1 MSTAFRP
8 KPIPER
14 TAKGFSRLFKA
25 RGLAFQGALLA
36 GLLAGGLTWA
46 GGQYLMKV
54 DINGHAKESAN
65 TLLLQGQALAKEVG
79 RPMAAEDQQR
89 ALDSMHRR
97 LAGIPGATAFVLD
110 ENGKALLGGVPETGA
125 EGMTDAHLVSEGV
138 LLGRVGRTHVLE
150 VQQVVRA
157 GLQELGTLHLRQAMP
172 APVWAGGILPL
183 AQWTSLISAV
193 LGFFYLSF
201 AMRGVDRLH
210 RVLDRAGQGDFYERA
225 PMVGCPEIKGLVQKA
240 HNVLQAVGAAQE
252 EAQRVYVETAIALS
266 KTIEAKDRYT
276 SGHSQR
282 VTVYAVEMGE
292 LLNFDEA
299 RIETLRLGALLH
311 DIGKVAVPDDVLLK
325 PGALNDD
332 EFKTMKRHPMA
343 GDRILSAIPG
353 LRDMADIAR
362 SHHEKWDGTG
372 YPLGVAGDSIPLE
385 GRIVAIADA
394 YDALITKRSYKPAM
408 AIDKALNIIEKDAGS
423 HFDPELAR
431 MFVTMKRNGK
441 GYKPLPKSGSAEPGR
456 KSKPLGDSLDTDPP
470 RNGPVR

>member
-8 KPIPER
+8 KIVPDEQEN
-14 TAKGFSRLFKA
+14 TSRSFFKP
-25 RGLAFQGALLA
+25 RGIAFKGALLA
-36 GLLAGGLTWA
+36 GVLAGGLTWG

-54 DINGHAKESAN
+54 DSEGNAKESGIA
-65 TLLLQGQALAKEVG
+65 LLAQAQVIAQEIGNPIDRGDSRTALA
-79 RPMAAEDQQR
+79 
-89 ALDSMHRR
+89 ALHKR
-97 LAGIPGATAFVLD
+97 LKAIPRATAFILD
-110 ENGKALLGGVPETGA
+110 ASGEALLPGAPEG
-125 EGMTDAHLVSEGV
+125 DAKNLAGLHEVRDGV
-138 LLGRVGRTHVLE
+138 LLGRHGQAKVLE
-150 VQQVVRA
+150 VRHEVR
-157 GLQELGTLHLRQAMP
+157 GQLLPLGTLFLRQDLP
-172 APVWAGGILPL
+172 APIWAGGIVVL

-193 LGFFYLSF
+193 FTFLFLSVS
-201 AMRGVDRLH
+201 MRGIGRLH
-210 RVLDRAGQGDFYERA
+210 RVLDRAGAGDFYERA
-225 PMVGCPEIKGLVQKA
+225 PEVGCTEIRELVKKTHDVMQC
-240 HNVLQAVGAAQE
+240 VGAAQE
-252 EAQRVYVETAIALS
+252 VAQRVYVETAIALS

-292 LLNFDEA
+292 SLNFDEE

-325 PGALNDD
+325 PGALTDD
-332 EFKTMKRHPMA
+332 EFVTMKRHPMA

-408 AIDKALNIIEKDAGS
+408 EIEKALNIIEADAGT
-423 HFDPELAR
+423 HFDPQLASL
-431 MFVTMKRNGK
+431 FVTMKRTGK
-441 GYKPLPKSGSAEPGR
+441 GYKPLPSSKPAAEPR
-456 KSKPLGDSLDTDPP
+456 KRVKKAE
-470 RNGPVR
+470 

>member
-1 MSTAFRP
+1 MKEDIS
-8 KPIPER
+8 
-14 TAKGFSRLFKA
+14 
-25 RGLAFQGALLA
+25 
-36 GLLAGGLTWA
+36 
-46 GGQYLMKV
+46 GQ
-54 DINGHAKESAN
+54 AKENAIS
-65 TLLLQGQALAKEVG
+65 LLLQGKALAQELG
-79 RPMAAEDQQR
+79 RPLDQADSQR
-89 ALDSMHRR
+89 ALDAMHRR
-97 LAGIPGATAFVLD
+97 LAGIPGATAFVVD
-110 ENGKALLGGVPETGA
+110 DAGKTLLGGGPDSGVAAVTESSLVA
-125 EGMTDAHLVSEGV
+125 EGVQ
-138 LLGRVGRTHVLE
+138 LGRVGRSHVLE
-150 VQQVVRA
+150 VQQVVR
-157 GLQELGTLHLRQAMP
+157 GKLLPLGTLHLRQALA

-183 AQWTSLISAV
+183 AQWTSLIGAV
-193 LGFFYLSF
+193 LAFFYLSF

-225 PMVGCPEIKGLVQKA
+225 PIVGCPEIKGLVQKA
-240 HNVLQAVGAAQE
+240 HNVLQSVGAAQE

-292 LLNFDEA
+292 LLNFDVD
-299 RIETLRLGALLH
+299 RLETLRLGALLH

-362 SHHEKWDGTG
+362 SHHEKWDGSG
-372 YPLGVAGDSIPLE
+372 YPLGVSGDSIPLE

-408 AIDKALNIIEKDAGS
+408 AIDKALNIIEKDAGT

-441 GYKPLPKSGSAEPGR
+441 GYKPLPRPGAVEAEPKQHRQPEPEPPSGSDPVEADPPSGND
-456 KSKPLGDSLDTDPP
+456 PLETDPP
-470 RNGPVR
+470 RKGPPR

>member
-1 MSTAFRP
+1 M
-8 KPIPER
+8 
-14 TAKGFSRLFKA
+14 KA
-25 RGLAFQGALLA
+25 RGIAFQGALLA

-46 GGQYLMKV
+46 GGQYLIQEDV
-54 DINGHAKESAN
+54 DAQAKENAIS
-65 TLLLQGQALAKEVG
+65 LLLQGQALAKELG
-79 RPMAAEDQQR
+79 GPLGNSDQQR
-89 ALDSMHRR
+89 AMDTMHRR
-97 LAGIPGATAFVLD
+97 LAGIAGATAFVVD
-110 ENGKALLGGVPETGA
+110 EDGKTLLGGGPESGV
-125 EGMTDAHLVSEGV
+125 EGMTDANLVDEGV
-138 LLGRVGRTHVLE
+138 LLGRVGRSHVLE
-150 VQQVVRA
+150 VQQEVR
-157 GLQELGTLHLRQAMP
+157 GRLLPLGTLHLRQALP
-172 APVWAGGILPL
+172 AAVWAGGILPL

-193 LGFFYLSF
+193 LAFFYLSF

-225 PMVGCPEIKGLVQKA
+225 PIVGCPEIKGLVQKA

-252 EAQRVYVETAIALS
+252 EAQRVYVETALALS

-292 LLNFDEA
+292 LLNFDKD
-299 RIETLRLGALLH
+299 RLETLRLGALLH

-325 PGALNDD
+325 PGALNDE

-362 SHHEKWDGTG
+362 SHHEKWDGSG
-372 YPLGVAGDSIPLE
+372 YPLGVGGDSIPLE

-408 AIDKALNIIEKDAGS
+408 AIDKALNIIEKDAGT

-441 GYKPLPKSGSAEPGR
+441 GYKPLPRAGSVEAQPKPKPKPKPKPQAEDD
-456 KSKPLGDSLDTDPP
+456 PLGTDPARKRPP
-470 RNGPVR
+470 R